1 MKFKLNDWKK
11 VSQGEK
17 HTVLRNKHG
26 HELRIFHSKLSP
38 QIQKQLINLPGA
50 LAEHAKGEQKVM
62 MAEGGETG
70 ADTVMESFRK
80 ATGGG
85 PKKKAEP
92 MVEEPKPQAA
102 PSGIPG
108 GSGSPSMDAS
118 KVGGN
123 VTGSG
128 DPLYEKFKQW
138 MKHAQG
144 GQVKMANGGD
154 PAMDEGDQ
162 IAQDA
167 MNAPVR
173 PEYEQALAAEQAKS
187 SPQSDAI
194 YGTPEQRALQD
205 VKNQDAGAADK
216 AQYEAQTNASRSMA
230 HLPPLGASPTQDL
243 KGAKPPGEPAQ
254 PKPITDVSGAAPTAA
269 QSPLGEYGA
278 AQNQYLT
285 NINKGV
291 EEGVT
296 GKYAEAAAIGHQG
309 QAEANA
315 LQKSQDT
322 TQHIMDTWQKTSDKV
337 LGEMNAVV
345 SDISKGH
352 IDPNH
357 YLGSMNTGQRIATG
371 IGLFL
376 GGLGAPA
383 NGGHNTALDFFN
395 KQIERDV
402 DAQKAELGK
411 KENLVSAYMRQYG
424 NLRDATQMAMATQ
437 GKLLENQLLQ
447 AASTAKDPIAAARA
461 KQGASDIHLQYA
473 NMPLNVAKNQ
483 ALIQLGSS
491 SAGNPQRGAQLL
503 DTLSVI
509 DPQAAAEWRK
519 RSVPDGKGGMEFAKE
534 EVTPA
539 DRDTFKELNL
549 MDANAK
555 DLMHYIKNKSTWS
568 VEDRQIAEEKALALQ
583 AGYRAGN
590 LQTVYKAGEQPLLDK
605 AVSESP
611 LSFKSRI
618 LGTEPAKLQELINA
632 NARTLNAHR
641 QKLGLPSIAPAPE
654 VKVMNGKQYRKV
666 QGGWQL
672 VQ

>member
-11 VSQGEK
+11 VSQGDK

-50 LAEHAKGEQKVM
+50 LAEHAK
-62 MAEGGETG
+62 
-70 ADTVMESFRK
+70 
-80 ATGGG
+80 
-85 PKKKAEP
+85 
-92 MVEEPKPQAA
+92 
-102 PSGIPG
+102 
-108 GSGSPSMDAS
+108 
-118 KVGGN
+118 
-123 VTGSG
+123 
-128 DPLYEKFKQW
+128 
-138 MKHAQG
+138 G

-243 KGAKPPGEPAQ
+243 KATKPPGEPAQ
-254 PKPITDVSGAAPTAA
+254 PKPITDVSGAPPAAAA

-291 EEGVT
+291 GEEIG
-296 GKYAEAAAIGHQG
+296 GKYAEAKGIAQQGH
-309 QAEANA
+309 AEVTAQ
-315 LQKSQDT
+315 QKFQDA
-322 TQHIMDTWQKTSDKV
+322 TQHITDTWQKTSDHV
-337 LGEMNAVV
+337 LNQLNKTVE
-345 SDISKGH
+345 DINNHH
-352 IDPNH
+352 INPDQ
-357 YLGSMNTGQRIATG
+357 YLGNMGTGQRIATG

-395 KQIERDV
+395 KQIERDI

-424 NLRDATQMAMATQ
+424 NLRDSTQMAMATQ
-437 GKLLENQLLQ
+437 GRLLENQMMQ
-447 AASTAKDPIAAARA
+447 AASTAKDPIAQARA
-461 KQGASDIHLQYA
+461 MQAAGEIHQKYA
-473 NMPLNVAKNQ
+473 TIPMEVAKRQ